1 MAKFIIEG
9 QQPLR
14 GEVVVRGAKN
24 SGFKLLIAS
33 LFAKTPSLLSNV
45 TKAGESK
52 ITLSLIKYLGGD
64 FRWVGEHSVLLN
76 PQGLKRFRLPL
87 GIGKETRASTLF
99 VPALLYRFGR
109 AVVPWPGGDKIGNRP
124 LGRHLQGLKAL
135 GVNIKQGDNFLEFN
149 LKKPP
154 QGNFFRFEKNTH
166 TGTDTMIMMAIWAK
180 GETVIDNAAA
190 EPEVDDLIAFLNKMG
205 AKIKRVA
212 PRTIKIRGV
221 KIFKGTEHIV
231 VPDRNEAVTF
241 ACAALGTKGEIDI
254 FNIKPNHLFAFIEKL
269 RQIGAHL
276 EIGVNEMKVAFR
288 GKLTATNVETFPYPG
303 FMTDWQALWTVLM
316 TQAWGKSTVIE
327 RIFPFRFQFVPSL
340 KKMGAKIKFFQ
351 PTVKKPDDYY
361 NFNIE
366 DDQPDFYHGLHIFG
380 PSHLEGNEMTVNDI
394 RAGATLTLAALMA
407 KGKSILHKAEKI
419 DRGYENLAG
428 RLKQLGGKIIRVQ
441 K

>member
-9 QQPLR
+9 QRPLR

-33 LFAKTPSLLSNV
+33 LFGKTPSLLSNM

-76 PQGLKRFRLPL
+76 PRGVKQFRLPL
-87 GIGKETRASTLF
+87 GVGKETRASTLF
-99 VPALLYRFGR
+99 VPVLLYRFGH
-109 AVVPWPGGDKIGNRP
+109 AIVPWPGGDRIGNRP
-124 LGRHLQGLKAL
+124 LGRHLEGLRAL
-135 GVNIKQGDNFLEFN
+135 GVVITPHGNSLEFS
-149 LKKPP
+149 LDKPP
-154 QGNFFRFEKNTH
+154 RGGTFRFEKNTH

-180 GETVIDNAAA
+180 GETIIDNAAA
-190 EPEVDDLIAFLNKMG
+190 EPEVDDLIVFLNKMG

-212 PRTIKIRGV
+212 PRTIRVRGV
-221 KIFKGTEHIV
+221 KTLKGVEHIV
-231 VPDRNEAVTF
+231 IPDRNEAVTF
-241 ACAALGTKGEIDI
+241 ACAALGTKGEVDI
-254 FNIKPNHLFAFIEKL
+254 FNINPNHLYAFIEKL

-288 GKLTATNVETFPYPG
+288 EKLKPTSMETSPYPG

-316 TQAWGKSTVIE
+316 TQAWGKSAIIE
-327 RIFPFRFQFVPSL
+327 RIFPSRFQFVSAL
-340 KKMGAKIKFFQ
+340 QKMGAKAKFFQ
-351 PTVKKPDDYY
+351 PQVKNPGDYY
-361 NFNIE
+361 NFNLE
-366 DDQPDFYHGLHIFG
+366 DDRPEFFHGLHVFG
-380 PSHLEGNEMTVNDI
+380 PSHLEGQEMEINDI

-407 KGKSILHKAEKI
+407 EGKSILHQAEKI

-428 RLKQLGGKIIRVQ
+428 RLQQLGGKIMRVQ